1 MATTVIKNADWIIG
15 WNEKE
20 RSHYYIRHAD
30 VVYQDNVII
39 FVGKDYRGIIDE
51 TIPGEGLCVM
61 PGLVNIHSHPST
73 EVMNKGFDGDG
84 IGGQLG
90 EFAWINYFHAYSP
103 AMEDRVICAEFGL
116 CELLLSGVTT
126 LVDISSPYPGWFEL
140 GERSG
145 LRLYFAPMYTST
157 ADFWSMNNP
166 YQVCYHW
173 ADDKGSSR
181 LAAALKIVDKAIN
194 HVSGR
199 LSGVV
204 MPAQVDTCTPELLQS
219 SLVAARERGI
229 PLQIHAGQ
237 LICEFQEII
246 RRHGVTPIKF
256 LDQQGLLVPET
267 IVSHAIMLDHY
278 RTTNFLGTSDDL
290 SILAKGGTSIAH
302 CPLIFARIGDALDNF
317 GRYLKEGVNIGIG
330 TDTYPHNMIEE
341 MRTALLISRVVSGK
355 LDNVSTADIFSAAT
369 IGGAN
374 ALHRHD
380 IGRIATGAKA
390 DIVLLDLSVPSMQPM
405 RDPIRS
411 LVHHAAD
418 RAVKDVIIDGVKV
431 VEDRQIL
438 SMDYLGTNKRIEQ
451 VRQRMEAALAQ
462 HDFAGRTIEE
472 LSPLVFPVEEL
483 DD

>member
-1 MATTVIKNADWIIG
+1 MATTVIKNADWIIS

-20 RSHYYIRHAD
+20 SANRYIRQAD
-30 VVYQDNVII
+30 VVFRDNLIT
-39 FVGKDYRGIIDE
+39 FVGKDYRGKIDE

-90 EFAWINYFHAYSP
+90 EFAWINYLYAYSP
-103 AMEDRVICAEFGL
+103 AMEDRVICAELGL

-157 ADFWSMNNP
+157 ADFWSMNNL
-166 YQVCYHW
+166 YQVSYHW
-173 ADDKGSSR
+173 ADDQGKSRMDEALRIIDRALSDSS
-181 LAAALKIVDKAIN
+181 
-194 HVSGR
+194 GQ

-204 MPAQVDTCTPELLQS
+204 MPAQVDTCTPELLHS
-219 SLVAARERGI
+219 SLAAAKERGI

-237 LICEFQEII
+237 LICEFQEIV
-246 RRHGVTPIKF
+246 RRHGLTPIKF

-278 RTTNFLGTSDDL
+278 RTTNFLGTSNDL
-290 SILAKGGTSIAH
+290 SILAKSGASIAH

-355 LDNVSTADIFSAAT
+355 LDNVSTAEIFSAAT

-374 ALHRHD
+374 ALHRQD
-380 IGRIATGAKA
+380 IGRIAPGAKA

-431 VEDRQIL
+431 VEDRRIL
-438 SMDYLGTNKRIEQ
+438 SMDYLGTNQKIEQ
-451 VRQRMEAALAQ
+451 VRQRMEAALPQ
-462 HDFAGRTIEE
+462 HDFAGRTIED